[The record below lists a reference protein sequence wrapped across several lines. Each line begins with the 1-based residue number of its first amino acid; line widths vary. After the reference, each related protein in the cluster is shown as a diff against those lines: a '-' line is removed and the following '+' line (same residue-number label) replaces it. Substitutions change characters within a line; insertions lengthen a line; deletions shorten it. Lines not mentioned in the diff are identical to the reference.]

1 MLRELVENLTPQ
13 QRDALAAR
21 GIGRQLLWKWKEE
34 ARLPTEVQVADV
46 AAVTGADWAELQK
59 EITVLRA
66 PEERREDIARA
77 LNWRRRSHPNR
88 RAARVSGLFYGQR
101 REAAGDGRRVR
112 PVNAED
118 RPLHAGQ
125 VATIRAGKVR
135 HGLAL
140 LPA

>member
-1 MLRELVENLTPQ
+1 MLQELL
-13 QRDALAAR
+13 RALSHAQKTELYR
-21 GIGRQLLWKWKEE
+21 RHIRPQLLSDWKNGR
-34 ARLPTEVQVADV
+34 RLPTEVQVADV
-46 AAVTGADWAELQK
+46 AEVTGADWAELQK

-101 REAAGDGRRVR
+101 REAASDSRRVG
-112 PVNAED
+112 PMNAED